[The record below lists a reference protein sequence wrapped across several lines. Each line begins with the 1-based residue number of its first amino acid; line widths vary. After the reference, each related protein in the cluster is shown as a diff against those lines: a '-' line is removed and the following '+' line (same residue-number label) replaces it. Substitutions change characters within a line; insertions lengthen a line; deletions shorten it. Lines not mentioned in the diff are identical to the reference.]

1 MNKSHLA
8 LSAAMVLSVSA
19 YQGFE
24 YLKLV
29 EQTRLQ
35 SAVRLNEASSTA
47 ESARLMESIEVQRA
61 SKERKLA
68 DEQARFRSNMRRYA
82 EDAGR
87 REMDAFNGGQDLRVD
102 IESADYDEGAKL
114 WRLELAIAFNGSI
127 NRSNRYEM
135 KGRLTVDKDGGNP
148 SFARSWANA
157 NVTDWESNR
166 QTLTILGAGAVLLG
180 AAASKDEA
188 SK

>member
-1 MNKSHLA
+1 MNNSHRALA
-8 LSAAMVLSVSA
+8 AATVLSVSA

-24 YLKLV
+24 YLKLI

-35 SAVRLNEASSTA
+35 SAIRQNEASGAA
-47 ESARLMESIEVQRA
+47 EKARLVESVEVERA
-61 SKERKLA
+61 SKDKQVA

-87 REMDAFNGGQDLRVD
+87 REMEAFNGGQDLRVD

-114 WRLELAIAFNGSI
+114 WRLELAIAFNGNI

-148 SFARSWANA
+148 SFARSWANT

-166 QTLTILGAGAVLLG
+166 QTLTIIGAGAVLLG